1 MSRIGKQ
8 PISIPSGVTVDV
20 KDGIVS
26 VKGPKGI
33 LTQAVVA
40 YVAVAVEGNE
50 VICTRQDDSK
60 PSRANHGLIRSLV
73 ANMVEGV
80 SKGFE
85 KKLTVL
91 GVGYRADV
99 KGQTLVLNL
108 GYSHPIEF
116 AIPTGIAVEVDKA
129 NNITIGGI
137 DKQQVGQVAAVIRG
151 YRTPDHYKGK
161 GVRYFD
167 EQVRIKSGKSA

>member
-26 VKGPKGI
+26 VKGPKGN
-33 LTQAVVA
+33 LSQAIVA
-40 YVAVAVEGNE
+40 YVGVSVEGSE

-85 KKLTVL
+85 KKLSVL

-116 AIPTGIAVEVDKA
+116 AIPSGINVEVDKA
-129 NNITIGGI
+129 NNIIIAGI